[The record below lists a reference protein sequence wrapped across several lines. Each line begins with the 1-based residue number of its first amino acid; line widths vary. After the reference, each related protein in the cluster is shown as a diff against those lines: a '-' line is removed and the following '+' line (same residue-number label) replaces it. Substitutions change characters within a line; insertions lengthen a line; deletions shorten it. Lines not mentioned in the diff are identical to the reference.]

1 MFRVVGIVLALGG
14 LAGAA
19 GAQDANSCTVPPS
32 VGSLPGVIRGSL
44 RSVGVHTPPVGY
56 TAAVLEAI
64 GQAYPPDT
72 ALTLGVYLTSDS
84 AATTTAFTALAF
96 TVTDSGTM
104 DDIVQV
110 ASSRSVE
117 FDHNV
122 IQALRAAGK
131 SGLPRIPK
139 GVGSS
144 VRFELDADALPAA
157 DTAPPVYHGI
167 KLDESSV
174 VRMAWAATALP
185 AWTHA
190 KATGIVPGVSPVKY
204 PEAARQ
210 RMLGDSVLVQL
221 VVGPDGR
228 AMPGTALLKHASYRE
243 FAQTVSEALS
253 RDRFSPGTIG
263 GCPVATVVVMPFD
276 FFIKNSSF

>member
-1 MFRVVGIVLALGG
+1 MFLRIVGVGVAFLG
-14 LAGAA
+14 LAGTARPQA
-19 GAQDANSCTVPPS
+19 CTIPPS
-32 VGSLPGVIRGSL
+32 EQSVPGVIRATL
-44 RSVGVHTPPVGY
+44 RSIGPHTPPVGY

-64 GQAYPPDT
+64 GQAYPADT
-72 ALTLGVYLTSDS
+72 ALTLGVYLTSAS
-84 AATTTAFTALAF
+84 AATTTAFTTLAF

-104 DDIVQV
+104 DDIMQV

-144 VRFELDADALPAA
+144 VRFTLDAEALPAV
-157 DTAPPVYHGI
+157 DTAPRVYHGI
-167 KLDESSV
+167 TLDETNV
-174 VRMAWAATALP
+174 VRMAWAATVLP
-185 AWTHA
+185 VWTHV
-190 KATGIVPGVSPVKY
+190 KPTGIVPGRTRVKY

-228 AMPGTALLKHASYRE
+228 AVPGTALLKHASYRE
-243 FAQTVSEALS
+243 FAQAVSEALS
-253 RDRFSPGTIG
+253 HDRFFPGTIG
-263 GCPVATVVVMPFD
+263 GCPIATVVVMPFD